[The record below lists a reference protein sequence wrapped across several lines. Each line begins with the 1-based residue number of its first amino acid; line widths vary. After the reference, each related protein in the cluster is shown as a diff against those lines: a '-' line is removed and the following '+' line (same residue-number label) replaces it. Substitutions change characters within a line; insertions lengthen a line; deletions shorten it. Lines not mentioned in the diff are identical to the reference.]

1 MAEINGLDA
10 ALDNYL
16 AEGPEQVWARH
27 ALTAAACR
35 RGIAAMGLSLWPAR
49 EAIAAD
55 TVTAVRV
62 PRGVEDAAL
71 REAVRRLYGV
81 AFSAGRGETLGKLIR
96 IGHMG
101 PVANPIYAVA
111 AVAALGGALQP
122 RPQGRCRRR
131 RGGGDDGHRRRAMTR
146 RRNNPAREHSRC
158 QNVLAARSRLSPA
171 RPRASAKPSRFG
183 WREGRGRVADVNAA
197 GGKAV
202 AQAIGGGAFAVT
214 CDVSDEAAVAALH
227 EAVMEQAGGVDI
239 LVNNAAI
246 VPFIAWDDVDADH
259 WRRLIEVNLDG
270 CLPDVARRLGPD
282 AQADRN
288 GRIINICSNVIF
300 AGTPNMAAY
309 VAAKGGVFAFTRAL
323 ATELGK
329 YGINVNAVT
338 PGLTESD
345 GVKAS
350 PHNDSFGFVETLQA
364 IPGRGQPEDIAA
376 AVAFLASDDARFIT
390 GQTLNVDGG
399 MVRW

>member
-1 MAEINGLDA
+1 MSGRFEGKVAIVTGA
-10 ALDNYL
+10 A
-16 AEGPEQVWARH
+16 Q
-27 ALTAAACR
+27 
-35 RGIAAMGLSLWPAR
+35 GIGK
-49 EAIAAD
+49 AIA
-55 TVTAVRV
+55 VRLAS
-62 PRGVEDAAL
+62 E
-71 REAVRRLYGV
+71 
-81 AFSAGRGETLGKLIR
+81 
-96 IGHMG
+96 
-101 PVANPIYAVA
+101 
-111 AVAALGGALQP
+111 GA
-122 RPQGRCRRR
+122 
-131 RGGGDDGHRRRAMTR
+131 
-146 RRNNPAREHSRC
+146 
-158 QNVLAARSRLSPA
+158 RLS
-171 RPRASAKPSRFG
+171 
-183 WREGRGRVADVNAA
+183 VADVNATGA
-197 GGKAV
+197 EAV

-214 CDVSDEAAVAALH
+214 CDVSDEGAVAALH
-227 EAVMEQAGGVDI
+227 EAVMRQAGGVDI

-246 VPFIAWDDVDADH
+246 VPFIPWDDVDIIH
-259 WRRLIEVNLDG
+259 WRRLIEVNLTGVFLMSRAASDLMRKQG
-270 CLPDVARRLGPD
+270 RK
-282 AQADRN
+282 
-288 GRIINICSNVIF
+288 GRIVNICSNVIF

-309 VAAKGGVFAFTRAL
+309 VASKGGVFAFTRAL